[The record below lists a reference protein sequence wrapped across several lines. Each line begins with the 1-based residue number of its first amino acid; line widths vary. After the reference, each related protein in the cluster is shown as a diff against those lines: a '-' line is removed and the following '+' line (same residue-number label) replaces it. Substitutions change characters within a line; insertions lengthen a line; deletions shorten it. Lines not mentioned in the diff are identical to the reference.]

1 MNILKSSG
9 FTTSSVNG
17 KLINEQ
23 AYNAEFDGKN
33 ALIKTLNNGKFK
45 EFILDKDDINEIL
58 GSFYKN
64 KFNKNNK
71 ELLLTRLG
79 NEYDVVVEP
88 KEYYNNLK
96 SVDSELKD
104 LFIDISK
111 IKKKTVKQ
119 KERKNKKQKKNKT
132 NKKKNKNDEE
142 KED

>member
-17 KLINEQ
+17 KLVNEQ
-23 AYNAEFDGKN
+23 GYNAEYDGKN

-45 EFILDKDDINEIL
+45 EFILNKKDINQIL
-58 GSFYKN
+58 GPFYKN
-64 KFNKNNK
+64 KFTNNRNKN

-96 SVDSELKD
+96 SVDDELKD

-111 IKKKTVKQ
+111 IKKKTLKN
-119 KERKNKKQKKNKT
+119 KERKNKKGKKNKT
-132 NKKKNKNDEE
+132 NKKKIK
-142 KED
+142 

>member
-23 AYNAEFDGKN
+23 AYNAEYDGEN

-45 EFILDKDDINEIL
+45 EFILDKKDINEIL
-58 GSFYKN
+58 GPFYNN
-64 KFNKNNK
+64 KFTNNK
-71 ELLLTRLG
+71 GKNDLLLTRLG
-79 NEYDVVVEP
+79 NEYDLVVEP

-111 IKKKTVKQ
+111 IKKKTLKT
-119 KERKNKKQKKNKT
+119 KERKNKKAKKNKT
-132 NKKKNKNDEE
+132 NKKK
-142 KED
+142 

>member
-17 KLINEQ
+17 NLINEQ
-23 AYNAEFDGKN
+23 GYNAEFDGEN

-45 EFILDKDDINEIL
+45 EFILDKKEINHIL
-58 GSFYKN
+58 GPFYKN
-64 KFNKNNK
+64 KFNTNNND
-71 ELLLTRLG
+71 LLLTRLG
-79 NEYDVVVEP
+79 NEYDLLVEP

-111 IKKKTVKQ
+111 IKKKTLKT
-119 KERKNKKQKKNKT
+119 KERKNKKAKKNKT
-132 NKKKNKNDEE
+132 NKKKK
-142 KED
+142 

>member
-17 KLINEQ
+17 KLLNEQ
-23 AYNAEFDGKN
+23 GYNAEYDGKN

-45 EFILDKDDINEIL
+45 EFILNKKDINQIL
-58 GSFYKN
+58 GPFYKN
-64 KFNKNNK
+64 KFTNNRNKN
-71 ELLLTRLG
+71 ELLLTKLG

-96 SVDSELKD
+96 SVDDELKD

-111 IKKKTVKQ
+111 IKKKTLKN
-119 KERKNKKQKKNKT
+119 KERKNKKGKKNKT
-132 NKKKNKNDEE
+132 NKKKIK
-142 KED
+142 